1 LNWRAGVTL
10 SLLAFIGGGIAVSW
24 LSGSGLAPWGM
35 DSPPPIAKTDIPPV
49 IETPPVTTPPV
60 AAPVVP
66 QIVQPIADSVRTEA
80 MLLIMAARRASA
92 AGQPLGDQQAR
103 LQAAFGESQPAEL
116 AKVIAADKAG
126 LTTQSLLKDLDTIT
140 PALLSGA
147 GGTWEKLQREVA
159 TLFVLRKGASD
170 ASGPEVRLKR
180 ARDYLAAGNVA
191 GAIRFVESLPGAAS
205 AKAWLDKARR
215 YQEAQAA
222 LDSMERMTLA
232 MPTNPIPAA
241 PILLPDSIPS
251 LPPAEATE

>member
-1 LNWRAGVTL
+1 LNWRAGVTF
-10 SLLAFIGGGIAVSW
+10 SILAFIAGGIAVSW

-35 DSPPPIAKTDIPPV
+35 DAAPAPKTIAPPV
-49 IETPPVTTPPV
+49 DEPISTPAPPPV

-92 AGQPLGDQQAR
+92 AGQPLGDQHAR

-126 LTTQSLLKDLDTIT
+126 LTTQSLLKELDALT
-140 PALLSGA
+140 PSLLSQQGSA
-147 GGTWEKLQREVA
+147 WAKLQHEAR
-159 TLFVLRKGASD
+159 TLFVLHKGPTEP
-170 ASGPEVRLKR
+170 SGPTVRLNR
-180 ARDYLAAGNVA
+180 ARDYLAAGNVS
-191 GAIRFVESLPGAAS
+191 GAIRFVESMPGAAS

-232 MPTNPIPAA
+232 MPTNPIP
-241 PILLPDSIPS
+241 PPQILLPDAIPS
-251 LPPAEATE
+251 LPQGAVE